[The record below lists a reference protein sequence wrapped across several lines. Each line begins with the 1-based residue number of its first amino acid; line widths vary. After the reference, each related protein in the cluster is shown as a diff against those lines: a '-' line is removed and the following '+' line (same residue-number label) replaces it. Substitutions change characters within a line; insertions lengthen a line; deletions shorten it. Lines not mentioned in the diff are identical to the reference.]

1 VLSRIEEKE
10 FNFMPLLSREELK
23 ILATQP
29 DGLRVSMYMPAHKE
43 GLEVQQNPIRYKNL
57 IGEAQ
62 EKLVEAGLKQSEAE
76 KMLEP
81 ARALHNDEFWRHQ
94 SGGLAVFVGSD
105 FFSYYCLP
113 LEFEQLVVVSDQFH
127 LKPLMPLLT
136 GDGRFYLLAL
146 SQNQVRLLEGTRD
159 IIREIK
165 PESVGDLPESLQQ
178 ALQYEGKENQTQFM
192 SSATY
197 SPAGLSGSNPGTLH
211 GRGVDEDKYNQLV
224 RFFSQVNQGLQ
235 DYLQDGD
242 VPLVLAGVEFLMP
255 IYKQVNTY
263 PNVLE
268 EGVTGNPEAL
278 EPEELHAQAWTIVQ
292 PYFQQAQKEAAERY
306 AEFTGNN
313 PTQASDDL
321 KEILKAAYYQR
332 VDSLFVT
339 LGYQQWGNFDAE
351 NQAVEMHDQE
361 QPGDEDLLDVAAI
374 HTLIN
379 GGTVYAVP
387 REHVPADSPVA
398 AVFRY

>member
-1 VLSRIEEKE
+1 
-10 FNFMPLLSREELK
+10 
-23 ILATQP
+23 
-29 DGLRVSMYMPAHKE
+29 
-43 GLEVQQNPIRYKNL
+43 
-57 IGEAQ
+57 
-62 EKLVEAGLKQSEAE
+62 
-76 KMLEP
+76 
-81 ARALHNDEFWRHQ
+81 
-94 SGGLAVFVGSD
+94 
-105 FFSYYCLP
+105 
-113 LEFEQLVVVSDQFH
+113 
-127 LKPLMPLLT
+127 
-136 GDGRFYLLAL
+136 
-146 SQNQVRLLEGTRD
+146 
-159 IIREIK
+159 
-165 PESVGDLPESLQQ
+165 
-178 ALQYEGKENQTQFM
+178 
-192 SSATY
+192 
-197 SPAGLSGSNPGTLH
+197 
-211 GRGVDEDKYNQLV
+211 
-224 RFFSQVNQGLQ
+224 
-235 DYLQDGD
+235 
-242 VPLVLAGVEFLMP
+242 
-255 IYKQVNTY
+255 
-263 PNVLE
+263 VLE